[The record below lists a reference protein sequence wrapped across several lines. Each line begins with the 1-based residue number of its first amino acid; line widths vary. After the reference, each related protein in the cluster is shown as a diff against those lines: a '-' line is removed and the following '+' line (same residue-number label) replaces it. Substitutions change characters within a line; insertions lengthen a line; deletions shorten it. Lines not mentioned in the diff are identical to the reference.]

1 MSSSVGILISDGKKT
16 CSKPPTSIVIIGCIS
31 QVTWDWSVIE
41 SGNSLQSGPQV
52 GDTWAN
58 EYRISATP
66 HVVPVKKQTS
76 LVQFQLPGFLLG
88 GYSPITLLVKIC
100 GASTGCLVAIGDF
113 QIHQNPLCDFPHTAS
128 GGIETT
134 IASLNSK
141 GHPQLNL
148 HIKSVYCGFTVNDP
162 MTQPFY
168 DLSAI

>member
-1 MSSSVGILISDGKKT
+1 M
-16 CSKPPTSIVIIGCIS
+16 
-31 QVTWDWSVIE
+31 
-41 SGNSLQSGPQV
+41 
-52 GDTWAN
+52 
-58 EYRISATP
+58 
-66 HVVPVKKQTS
+66 
-76 LVQFQLPGFLLG
+76 QFQLPGFLIG

-141 GHPQLNL
+141 GHRQPNL

-168 DLSAI
+168 DPSAI